1 MAQLGFDKLLRSIH
15 NAVLK
20 AQELTE
26 EQHIRQLD
34 KYFDDRGKPIV
45 QELEVPSLHPDKKPG
60 ETEVLQVPL
69 LSLIPP
75 SAIKIKEMKVSF
87 RTRLGNST
95 GKDDKEDT
103 LQIDINAVGRDAAE
117 SMNMA
122 TVEIT
127 FAGSEPPES
136 FLRINDHLVKSII

>member
-15 NAVLK
+15 NAVLR

-34 KYFDDRGKPIV
+34 KYFNEHGKPIV

-60 ETEVLQVPL
+60 ETELLQVPL
-69 LSLIPP
+69 LALIPP
-75 SAIKIKEMKVSF
+75 SAIKIKEMRVSF
-87 RTRLGNST
+87 RTRLGSPT
-95 GKDDKEDT
+95 GKDDKDDN
-103 LQIDINAVGRDAAE
+103 LQIDIAAVGRDSTEAL
-117 SMNMA
+117 NMA

-127 FAGSEPPES
+127 FAGSDPPES